1 MRTQFWLEHMAG
13 DQQPVWGKR
22 CVHRLPGRLALL
34 SEPATLAAALA
45 TTLAATTVTVAATLR
60 TALATT
66 AAAAAFTLAATIA
79 YVPSPTGCPRHLRL
93 RVQRG
98 AKRAATT
105 DPPLSAPSIS

>member
-1 MRTQFWLEHMAG
+1 M
-13 DQQPVWGKR
+13 
-22 CVHRLPGRLALL
+22 HRLPGRLAVL

-45 TTLAATTVTVAATLR
+45 TTLAATLT
-60 TALATT
+60 
-66 AAAAAFTLAATIA
+66 

-105 DPPLSAPSIS
+105 DPVVPAPSIS